1 MPPGNRRP
9 GDWSRWDDGRP
20 VLALVMERSE
30 GAGDAAREPLDLTE
44 EATEAAGEEVR
55 IKDPPADDED
65 ARAFPVA
72 ALRPRE

>member
-1 MPPGNRRP
+1 
-9 GDWSRWDDGRP
+9 
-20 VLALVMERSE
+20 MERSE

-44 EATEAAGEEVR
+44 EATDAAGEEDR
-55 IKDPPADDED
+55 INEDD